1 MAMTK
6 EELVDLIDST
16 INSNGEKSITGQAL
30 NLALK
35 EIVDAMGSGD
45 GGATMVL
52 NCDNMLLGGD
62 LTDEQKAENVLLY
75 NALLAAENTPTSISI
90 YSKIAM
96 EGMGAY
102 WGQCPFWMAGYET
115 GGETMA
121 LVALGAPTGTYMVQL
136 AADGSVATVD
146 TSNLSLSN
154 FKL

>member
-52 NCDNMLLGGD
+52 NCDNILGDD

-90 YSKIAM
+90 YSKIVM
-96 EGMGAY
+96 EGMGVF
-102 WGQCPFWMAGYET
+102 WGQCPFWMVGTET
-115 GGETMA
+115 GEETMA
-121 LVALGAPTGTYMVQL
+121 FVAIGVPTGTYMVQL
-136 AADGSVATVD
+136 AADGSVAVVD
-146 TSNLSLSN
+146 DLSLSN